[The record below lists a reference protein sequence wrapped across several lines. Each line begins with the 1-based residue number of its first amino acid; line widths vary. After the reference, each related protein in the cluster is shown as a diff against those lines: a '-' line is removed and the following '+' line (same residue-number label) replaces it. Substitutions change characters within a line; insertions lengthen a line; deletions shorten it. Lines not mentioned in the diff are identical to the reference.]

1 MLAIRDEPVEVVRR
15 DDRPEQFLLRDRLYV
30 VRGVLAHWVEPT
42 ARRWAAPALP
52 RRQPAGPP
60 AAVRSAPAEPVP
72 TDRELWRV
80 AAAAGR
86 SAIPE
91 YFDLCLS
98 EQRPRWTA
106 TRLDEDGGS

>member
-42 ARRWAAPALP
+42 VRRWTAPALP
-52 RRQPAGPP
+52 RRQPAGRP
-60 AAVRSAPAEPVP
+60 ASTETP

-80 AAAAGR
+80 AAQAGR
-86 SAIPE
+86 SAAPE
-91 YFDLCLS
+91 YFDLCLT

-106 TRLDEDGGS
+106 TRLDEDGET

>member
-52 RRQPAGPP
+52 RRQPAGTPAPP
-60 AAVRSAPAEPVP
+60 DSTP
-72 TDRELWRV
+72 TDRQLWRV

-106 TRLDEDGGS
+106 TRLDEDGDA